1 MYNSTREFE
10 ACVLVNG
17 KPVTEVVWRGMTYVE
32 GRKKSNY
39 ELFFRNN
46 SSQNVLVVP
55 SVDGLSVIDG
65 KIAGK
70 FSSGYV
76 LEPWT
81 HLTVPGWTINGREVA
96 EFIFHAQEAH
106 YSNEQTYAEEIGED
120 PDNQGVIGFMVFRQK
135 LVVRPRVQRVKSYAK
150 SPDPFKGF
158 TQDGSARGIDSR
170 TYGQPD
176 NSTLIGSSVS
186 NTSTLGESVSN
197 CSPDHQA
204 KTMGI
209 SSGSTTAVDGLG
221 NTVSNEVYTVSTTV
235 ADSYDPDEHKALG
248 TGFGDA
254 VEFETQTTEFLR
266 EADPCT
272 VFAIYYDTL
281 KNLRRTGVPIN
292 QFDRHYSTSY
302 SDGPNPFPD
311 SPDVVG
317 CTPPRGW
324 TGRNRSRG
332 RRKTRS

>member
-46 SSQNVLVVP
+46 SSQKVLVVP

-65 KIAGK
+65 ETAGK

-81 HLTVPGWTINGREVA
+81 HLKVPGWTINGREVA
-96 EFIFHAQEAH
+96 EFIFHAQGAYH
-106 YSNEQTYAEEIGED
+106 SDEQTYAEEIGED

-135 LVVRPRVQRVKSYAK
+135 FVRPRVRNVKSYTKPPQGGAGYFPQGYAG
-150 SPDPFKGF
+150 SGNF
-158 TQDGSARGIDSR
+158 TL
-170 TYGQPD
+170 GQSD
-176 NSTLIGSSVS
+176 NSTLIGSSSIVS
-186 NTSTLGESVSN
+186 GTNTMGESS

-204 KTMGI
+204 RTMGI
-209 SSGSTTAVDGLG
+209 SSGSTTAVEGLD
-221 NTVSNEVYTVSTTV
+221 NVTVTNAAYHVGEAV

-266 EADPCT
+266 EATPT
-272 VFAIYYDTL
+272 HVFAIYYDTL
-281 KNLRRTGVPIN
+281 KNLRRAGVPVH

-324 TGRNRSRG
+324 TGRSRSRG

>member
-10 ACVLVNG
+10 ACVFVNG
-17 KPVTEVVWRGMTYVE
+17 KPVTEVAWRGQTYVE

-46 SSQNVLVVP
+46 SSQRVLVVP

-65 KIAGK
+65 ETAGK
-70 FSSGYV
+70 TSSGYV

-81 HLTVPGWTINGREVA
+81 QLRVPGWTINGREAA
-96 EFIFHAQEAH
+96 EFIFHAQGAH
-106 YSNEQTYAEEIGED
+106 YSDEQTYAEEMGED
-120 PDNQGVIGFMVFRQK
+120 PGNQGVIGFMVFRQK
-135 LVVRPRVQRVKSYAK
+135 FVVRPRVRTVKSYAK
-150 SPDPFKGF
+150 SSQGGSGYFPQGHAGSGDF
-158 TQDGSARGIDSR
+158 TLN
-170 TYGQPD
+170 QP
-176 NSTLIGSSVS
+176 IGSSSVVS
-186 NTSTLGESVSN
+186 GTTTMGESTSS

-209 SSGSTTAVDGLG
+209 SSGSVTGVEGLDNVTVTNAAYHVGVAV
-221 NTVSNEVYTVSTTV
+221 E
-235 ADSYDPDEHKALG
+235 DSYDPDEHKALG

-254 VEFETQTTEFLR
+254 VEFETQTTEFHR
-266 EADPCT
+266 EANPCA

-281 KNLRRTGVPIN
+281 KNLRRAGVPVH

-324 TGRNRSRG
+324 TGRSRSRG

>member
-39 ELFFRNN
+39 ELFFHNN
-46 SSQNVLVVP
+46 SSQKVLVVP

-65 KIAGK
+65 ETAGK

-96 EFIFHAQEAH
+96 EFIFHAQGAYH
-106 YSNEQTYAEEIGED
+106 SDEQTYAEEMGED

-135 LVVRPRVQRVKSYAK
+135 FVVRPRVGTVKSFSKQGGAGYFPQGHA
-150 SPDPFKGF
+150 SSGNF
-158 TQDGSARGIDSR
+158 TLN
-170 TYGQPD
+170 QPD
-176 NSTLIGSSVS
+176 YSTLVEGSSVS
-186 NTSTLGESVSN
+186 NTSGESISS
-197 CSPDHQA
+197 CSPDHQSR
-204 KTMGI
+204 TMGI
-209 SSGSTTAVDGLG
+209 SSGSTTGVEGLD
-221 NTVSNEVYTVSTTV
+221 NVTVTNAAYHVGEAV
-235 ADSYDPDEHKALG
+235 ADAYDPDDYKSLG

-266 EADPCT
+266 EANPCA

-281 KNLRRTGVPIN
+281 KNLRRTGVPIH

-324 TGRNRSRG
+324 TGRSRSRG
-332 RRKTRS
+332 RRKTRR

>member
-17 KPVTEVVWRGMTYVE
+17 KPVTEVVWHGMTYVE
-32 GRKKSNY
+32 GRRKSNY

-46 SSQNVLVVP
+46 SFQKVLVVP

-65 KIAGK
+65 ETAGK

-81 HLTVPGWTINGREVA
+81 HLKVPGWTINGREVA
-96 EFIFHAQEAH
+96 EFIFHAQGAYH
-106 YSNEQTYAEEIGED
+106 SDEQTYAEEMGDD

-135 LVVRPRVQRVKSYAK
+135 FVTRPRVKSFAK
-150 SPDPFKGF
+150 SADPFKGF
-158 TQDGSARGIDSR
+158 NHDGTVRGIDSR
-170 TYGQPD
+170 TYGSASNVSGTSD
-176 NSTLIGSSVS
+176 TLSINSAS
-186 NTSTLGESVSN
+186 LGESTSS
-197 CSPDHQA
+197 CSPDHQT

-209 SSGSTTAVDGLG
+209 SSGSTTAVEGLD
-221 NTVSNEVYTVSTTV
+221 NVTVTNAAYHVGATVE
-235 ADSYDPDEHKALG
+235 DSYDPDEHKALG

-281 KNLRRTGVPIN
+281 KNLRRAGVPVH

-302 SDGPNPFPD
+302 SDGPNPFPN

-324 TGRNRSRG
+324 TGRSRSQG

>member
-10 ACVLVNG
+10 ACVFVNG
-17 KPVTEVVWRGMTYVE
+17 KPVTEVAWRGQTYVE

-46 SSQNVLVVP
+46 SSQRVLVVP

-65 KIAGK
+65 ETAGK
-70 FSSGYV
+70 TSSGYV

-81 HLTVPGWTINGREVA
+81 QLTVPGWTINGREAA
-96 EFIFHAQEAH
+96 EFIFHAQGAH
-106 YSNEQTYAEEIGED
+106 YSDEQTYAEEMGED
-120 PDNQGVIGFMVFRQK
+120 PGNQGVIGFMVFRQK
-135 LVVRPRVQRVKSYAK
+135 FIVLQSRGGRVKS
-150 SPDPFKGF
+150 F
-158 TQDGSARGIDSR
+158 TKPQGGSGYFPQGHASGGIYPLSGDC
-170 TYGQPD
+170 
-176 NSTLIGSSVS
+176 GSSVS
-186 NTSTLGESVSN
+186 NTMGESTSS
-197 CSPDHQA
+197 CSPDHQT

-209 SSGSTTAVDGLG
+209 SSGSVTGVEGLDNVTVTNAAYHVGTAV
-221 NTVSNEVYTVSTTV
+221 
-235 ADSYDPDEHKALG
+235 ADAYDPDEHKALG

-254 VEFETQTTEFLR
+254 VEFETQTTEFQR
-266 EADPCT
+266 EANPCA
-272 VFAIYYDTL
+272 VFAFYYDTL
-281 KNLRRTGVPIN
+281 KNLRRAGVPVH

-324 TGRNRSRG
+324 TGRSRSRG